1 MASMRRSIQR
11 AHLFK
16 GLNAK
21 QKKLRR
27 QELKRK
33 RQEESNK

>member
-1 MASMRRSIQR
+1 MASQRRTILR

-16 GLNAK
+16 GMNAK

-33 RQEESNK
+33 REENKE

>member
-1 MASMRRSIQR
+1 MASQRRSIQR

-16 GLNAK
+16 GLNSK

-33 RQEESNK
+33 REEQSNK